1 MRINLND
8 SVRFIPTRKG
18 AMLWNQAKEIPWA
31 SPGQTVETQ
40 LWMLFVVFG
49 PMMGHAGETLIEG
62 NSLDL
67 DEGDL
72 SSADEAA
79 PDPSPGLG
87 DGHTETLAT
96 KIHSRM
102 THRLREIMGTSRLTE
117 RPDCSPPS
125 NDSQLL
131 RLFSEELAN
140 IHRRLVPVGPDYRTP
155 ARDVHRG

>member
-8 SVRFIPTRKG
+8 SVRFITTRKG
-18 AMLWNQAKEIPWA
+18 AML
-31 SPGQTVETQ
+31 
-40 LWMLFVVFG
+40 
-49 PMMGHAGETLIEG
+49 
-62 NSLDL
+62 
-67 DEGDL
+67 
-72 SSADEAA
+72 
-79 PDPSPGLG
+79 GLG